1 MGAQFM
7 GHSFRQHEGVLCE
20 ALNEVVEELLL
31 VDPGDYIAFIRTDKI
46 NNIRDIV
53 HSSTEL
59 YFPPGALVCGYNV
72 DYRLDWSGKPLVSF
86 GMMLHHADLRVAF
99 SLYLGEELPRVK
111 IHRIEGIGNDNAE
124 QHNVHHFKSLL
135 GEAQQMRFNPI
146 VSDNAAL
153 WDQVL
158 TQTDKPN

>member
-7 GHSFRQHEGVLCE
+7 GQSFHLHENVLCE
-20 ALNEVVEELLL
+20 ALSDVVDELLL

-59 YFPPGALVCGYNV
+59 YFPPGALVCGYNI
-72 DYRLDWSGKPLVSF
+72 DYHLDWSGKPRVSF
-86 GMMLHHADLRVAF
+86 GMMLHYAELRVAF
-99 SLYLGEELPRVK
+99 SLYLGEEMPRVK
-111 IHRIEGIGNDNAE
+111 IHHIEGMGLNSPEPHDVN
-124 QHNVHHFKSLL
+124 HFKSLL

-146 VSDNAAL
+146 GF
-153 WDQVL
+153 
-158 TQTDKPN
+158 